1 MAEMKKKHVF
11 KTKSEIISGEVM
23 FQRLLAI
30 NAYKKIPLERVFSFE
45 NTMVPLSMFTEQGQM
60 HKSKKSD
67 FMSKLEDL
75 LPGNTATIENAD
87 TVIFDGMAVI
97 QLLQVQSAENTF
109 LDMAAFF
116 LKYILMKARAIPG
129 VKYVHIVFDKY
140 KKLSPKSD
148 TRRDRGDIA
157 ATNIHINSDL
167 RVPKD
172 WKQFLCSGT
181 NKERLAEYYTGYIKE
196 KASCHLKAHEIL
208 FINGGNDEICLKV
221 NTDDCTEIQALKSN
235 QEEADT
241 LMILHAKY
249 AVDTGSSSIVIQS
262 PDTDE
267 LVLLIHHHKSI
278 GAKYLYMSTGRVNA
292 HTDHRRYIP
301 VHDLVQRL
309 GGEEIKIIL
318 TVYCLTGC
326 DTTSSFFGK
335 GKKTVFKQM
344 MQYPG
349 KYQQLHN
356 VGESINLSRI
366 QKMACTKFVVN
377 LYGGRDTQSLNDVR
391 CKMAMQSKHPR
402 SLPPTE
408 NSFSE
413 HCLRCLLQLW
423 IWRHATTAI
432 HDLPPLVNFGYD
444 INEECSII
452 RPTQM
457 TQSPAAP
464 ELLNDLTCEC
474 PSCNE
479 TCSCFA
485 NQQPCTMACS
495 CTSNLKTD
503 DLTCTNIYTLS
514 AVFSNEDFSSDED

>member
-1 MAEMKKKHVF
+1 MYDKLVDKLENIFDANFIDPFGVMKTPNKLINFATGVHATDEIEKSLTECFETGAKMFETFVSERLVIKTDGSDPPEKNFFTPMPRSNIKTMAEMKKKHVF
-11 KTKSEIISGEVM
+11 KTKSEIIIGEVM

-129 VKYVHIVFDKY
+129 EKYVHIVFDKY

-157 ATNIHINSDL
+157 ATNIHINSYL

-221 NTDDCTEIQALKSN
+221 NTDDCTEIQTLKSN

-241 LMILHAKY
+241 LMILHACKICGRHWFFFNSNTVSRY
-249 AVDTGSSSIVIQS
+249 RCVGFIDPPSQVNWC
-262 PDTDE
+262 E
-267 LVLLIHHHKSI
+267 VLVHVNRSCQCPYRPSAIYSCSRF
-278 GAKYLYMSTGRVNA
+278 STE
-292 HTDHRRYIP
+292 DRR
-301 VHDLVQRL
+301 
-309 GGEEIKIIL
+309 
-318 TVYCLTGC
+318 
-326 DTTSSFFGK
+326 
-335 GKKTVFKQM
+335 
-344 MQYPG
+344 
-349 KYQQLHN
+349 
-356 VGESINLSRI
+356 
-366 QKMACTKFVVN
+366 
-377 LYGGRDTQSLNDVR
+377 
-391 CKMAMQSKHPR
+391 
-402 SLPPTE
+402 
-408 NSFSE
+408 
-413 HCLRCLLQLW
+413 
-423 IWRHATTAI
+423 
-432 HDLPPLVNFGYD
+432 
-444 INEECSII
+444 
-452 RPTQM
+452 
-457 TQSPAAP
+457 
-464 ELLNDLTCEC
+464 
-474 PSCNE
+474 
-479 TCSCFA
+479 
-485 NQQPCTMACS
+485 
-495 CTSNLKTD
+495 
-503 DLTCTNIYTLS
+503 
-514 AVFSNEDFSSDED
+514 